1 MFNLFPISLLIMGL
15 GGALYIISNHLS
27 AFEENGETDGSEFSL
42 KAKLADWINQLPL
55 DAAKA
60 RSLSSSQKFLHK
72 ARLVLLKTDNHLMK
86 LIGKISEKD
95 KAMNG
100 ASGSGNNN
108 ADFWKD
114 FASEKKESAPSR
126 LPESASKV
134 KINLALK
141 SNPEMESFLDI
152 KPAVKVNK
160 VVRRT
165 RKKSANANVAQS
177 VEQLHGKE

>member
-15 GGALYIISNHLS
+15 GGALYVISNHLS
-27 AFEENGETDGSEFSL
+27 AFEENGEADVSEFSL

-100 ASGSGNNN
+100 ASGSGNNV
-108 ADFWKD
+108 DFWKD
-114 FASEKKESAPSR
+114 FASEKKESAPSG
-126 LPESASKV
+126 LPESAQEV

-160 VVRRT
+160 VVGRT